1 MWWKVY
7 FWIILV
13 MSVLGLVFA
22 YGRMQTWSLASWI
35 EIVGSIILLLG
46 LYAYV
51 YKKKILKPSFW
62 NIFFWFLIFST
73 VFDIMWAFTPIKTV
87 LPLPSWLSSEVI
99 TNGVEFLLGVAISI
113 PNYYAIYRL
122 SKN

>member
-13 MSVLGLVFA
+13 MSVLGLVFG
-22 YGRMQTWSLASWI
+22 YGRMQTWPLASWI

-62 NIFFWFLIFST
+62 NIFFWLMIFST
-73 VFDIMWAFTPIKTV
+73 VFAIMWAFTPIKTV
-87 LPLPSWLSSEVI
+87 LPLPGWFSSKVI
-99 TNGVEFLLGVAISI
+99 TAGVELLLGVVISI

>member
-1 MWWKVY
+1 M
-7 FWIILV
+7 LV
-13 MSVLGLVFA
+13 LSVIGLVFV
-22 YGRMQTWSLASWI
+22 YGSMQTWGLASLI

-46 LYAYV
+46 LFAYV

-99 TNGVEFLLGVAISI
+99 TNGVELLLGVAISI

>member
-7 FWIILV
+7 FWIMLV
-13 MSVLGLVFA
+13 LSVIGLVFV
-22 YGRMQTWSLASWI
+22 YGSMQTWGLASLI

-46 LYAYV
+46 LFAYV

-62 NIFFWFLIFST
+62 NIFFWLMVFNT
-73 VFDIMWAFTPIKTV
+73 VFAIMWAFTPIKTV
-87 LPLPSWLSSEVI
+87 LPEPSWFSSQV
-99 TNGVEFLLGVAISI
+99 TTTGVELLLGIVLYI
-113 PNYYAIYRL
+113 PNYYAIYCL

>member
-13 MSVLGLVFA
+13 MSVLGLVFG
-22 YGRMQTWSLASWI
+22 YGRMQTWPLASWI

-87 LPLPSWLSSEVI
+87 LPLPGWFSSKVI
-99 TNGVEFLLGVAISI
+99 TAGVELLLGVVISI

>member
-99 TNGVEFLLGVAISI
+99 TNGVELLLGVAISI